1 MVDYTQQK
9 LRSII
14 YKERKDLDEFDVDNE
29 KSLDYVMLERIE
41 KSPVTDM
48 EDAPRYILDI
58 FNQVYYIITLILME
72 KRPVHYFMK
81 YVDIARHTSSY
92 YYDMSRNGSG
102 EQIFECVIMAMV
114 YNYLQKFNVLSREKV
129 KAFSEK
135 IVDRYQSFK
144 VNNEMR
150 IIYCKCVIPS
160 DELDN
165 YKIDTKVFAPLCR
178 PTDKEAQRAPANQL
192 EEQEEKYRKLAND
205 YVELEK
211 EMEEIKIK
219 FNEEVERKSKEPPY
233 NSILSSDKKDDEN
246 VTHLQQQLK
255 EAQKRIAELEQEV
268 KKLKEQDEEEFEN
281 IDANQKIRM
290 EIVYRLMRKAG
301 MNPRVVKKQKI
312 AEFMS
317 MLLYIKSNNARGNEA
332 QTCATYISGRLNDI
346 NKDAFRYEKY
356 KDVTDN
362 IKKRAKDLGMDISHD
377 DFVR

>member
-192 EEQEEKYRKLAND
+192 
-205 YVELEK
+205 
-211 EMEEIKIK
+211 
-219 FNEEVERKSKEPPY
+219 
-233 NSILSSDKKDDEN
+233 
-246 VTHLQQQLK
+246 
-255 EAQKRIAELEQEV
+255 
-268 KKLKEQDEEEFEN
+268 
-281 IDANQKIRM
+281 
-290 EIVYRLMRKAG
+290 
-301 MNPRVVKKQKI
+301 
-312 AEFMS
+312 
-317 MLLYIKSNNARGNEA
+317 
-332 QTCATYISGRLNDI
+332 
-346 NKDAFRYEKY
+346 
-356 KDVTDN
+356 
-362 IKKRAKDLGMDISHD
+362 
-377 DFVR
+377 